1 MKNEEEQYRLFVDSA
16 EKISDKRINQNNI
29 YLTFSLAL
37 VSFLSVTNI
46 AEIYFYIVNILGII
60 ISFIWLFT
68 IDNYAKRNQV
78 KFNIINEYESQNNL
92 KWFSEEE
99 KRIAVLPNLTF
110 FEKILPIIFGIIYI
124 ILMVT
129 K

>member
-1 MKNEEEQYRLFVDSA
+1 M
-16 EKISDKRINQNNI
+16 
-29 YLTFSLAL
+29 
-37 VSFLSVTNI
+37 SVTNI